1 MSKLTKLLM
10 PDNIFS
16 VLFASVLP
24 EQLKNNVR
32 FTTSSVISTEIENGN
47 ADAGIIP
54 SCDLL
59 KHKDFFVSSK
69 LAFSFDGQLSG
80 SYLYFIAGQN
90 NFTDLYLTGDVNSND
105 VILSKIVFNE
115 RYSSQIQ
122 IHLANEFDTGKN
134 FLLAGDKNFEKGKFS
149 GGLSFADELSTMLFL
164 PYVNFILVSNNES
177 SLTSMNKLF
186 DGIDEKIE
194 NNCNEVINKL
204 NLDLASK
211 DFINDNFN
219 SLYYEMTENETD
231 ALTELIRLPY
241 YHGITEEL
249 FDLKFV

>member
-1 MSKLTKLLM
+1 MSKQTKILL

-24 EQLKNNVR
+24 DNVKENIE
-32 FTTSSVISTEIENGN
+32 FIASSVISNEIETGN
-47 ADAGIIP
+47 ADIGIIP
-54 SCDLL
+54 SCDLI
-59 KHKDFFVSSK
+59 KHQDFFVSNK

-80 SYLYFIAGQN
+80 SYLYFVPGQN

-122 IHLANEFDTGKN
+122 IHLANEIDPGKN
-134 FLLAGDKNFEKGKFS
+134 YLVAGDKNFENGKFS
-149 GGLSFADELSTMLFL
+149 RGLSFADELSTMLFL
-164 PYVNFILVSNNES
+164 PYVNFVLVCKDES
-177 SLTSMNKLF
+177 SLSSMNKLF
-186 DGIDEKIE
+186 EGIDERIE
-194 NNCNEVINKL
+194 NSSSEIIDKL
-204 NLDLASK
+204 QFDTSSK
-211 DFINDNFN
+211 DFVNENLN
-219 SLYYEMTENETD
+219 SVYYEMTENETD